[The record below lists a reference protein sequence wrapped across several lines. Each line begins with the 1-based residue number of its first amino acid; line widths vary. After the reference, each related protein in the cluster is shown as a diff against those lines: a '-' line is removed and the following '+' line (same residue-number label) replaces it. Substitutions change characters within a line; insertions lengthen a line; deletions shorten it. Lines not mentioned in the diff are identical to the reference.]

1 MDGQEKALPL
11 PVIATPAWRPALV
24 IRLGRGRVGGTT
36 ILDLFVQWAR
46 AAGRAVLIAD
56 GDLRN
61 STLAGLYPPGTDGGA
76 LRPPSDELLD
86 MKDFFTGSVA
96 TAIER
101 GASLVVDFG
110 GGDRVMQDYGRELA
124 IVEMCE
130 GVGMVPLAVYV
141 TGPESDDFEH
151 VLSIWCSGVFR
162 PKRSLL
168 VLNEHL
174 VPHGRSPAGAF
185 DAIIARPEFE
195 EMIAGGLTTIVMPRL
210 PCMTHVREAGLGF
223 LDAMAGK
230 PGKKGEPLDPVRQF
244 MVAHWLKRLDA
255 AFSEAGVLEWLP

>member
-1 MDGQEKALPL
+1 MSGRLSSSPEGSPAGTSLVVLAQQNSTYRSLPRQEGRGRGPPAGASRRANRLREGGAPPPEAPRPNL
-11 PVIATPAWRPALV
+11 LVERPTNGRTRESPAPPGSATLAWRPVLV

-46 AAGRAVLIAD
+46 AAGRVVLIAD

-61 STLAGLYPPGTDGGA
+61 STLAGLISPGTDGGA

-101 GASLVVDFG
+101 GASLIVDFG
-110 GGDRVMQDYGRELA
+110 GGDRVMQDYDGRELA

-141 TGPESDDFEH
+141 PGPNQMTS
-151 VLSIWCSGVFR
+151 SMSCRSG
-162 PKRSLL
+162 
-168 VLNEHL
+168 
-174 VPHGRSPAGAF
+174 
-185 DAIIARPEFE
+185 AR
-195 EMIAGGLTTIVMPRL
+195 ARL
-210 PCMTHVREAGLGF
+210 PPEAIAVGSER
-223 LDAMAGK
+223 ASRAAWQVAG
-230 PGKKGEPLDPVRQF
+230 RRF
-244 MVAHWLKRLDA
+244 
-255 AFSEAGVLEWLP
+255 